1 MKTSD
6 FILTNLACDNCIAR
20 LTKAIKKLKG
30 IKSYKIALDSMTVEY
45 DENKLNDEE
54 IINAVETLGY
64 HARINQES

>member
-30 IKSYKIALDSMTVEY
+30 IKSYKINLESMTVEY
-45 DENKLNDEE
+45 DENKVTDQD
-54 IINAVETLGY
+54 IINAVESLGY
-64 HARINQES
+64 NARPNDE